1 MKLHSDYSQR
11 VVIDTTAMA
20 WTPSPLAG
28 VERKLLDRDGDEVA
42 RATSLVRYAP
52 GSSFS
57 AHTHGGGEE
66 FYVLEGVFEDEHGA
80 YPAGTYVRNPV
91 GSRHVP
97 RSTLGCTIL
106 VKLWQ
111 FEDGDSTQFAVDSL
125 TSEWLPGRVPG
136 QTQIPLH
143 AFGDEVVVIIDFAP
157 GTTSL
162 HHVHARGEEVFVLSG
177 TLSDEHGDYPAG
189 TWYRA
194 PPGSSHRPFSREGCR
209 IWFKAGHLPPRT
221 KLPDAG

>member
-42 RATSLVRYAP
+42 RATSLVRYAS

-57 AHTHGGGEE
+57 AHIHGGGEE

-80 YPAGTYVRNPV
+80 YPAGT
-91 GSRHVP
+91 
-97 RSTLGCTIL
+97 
-106 VKLWQ
+106 
-111 FEDGDSTQFAVDSL
+111 
-125 TSEWLPGRVPG
+125 
-136 QTQIPLH
+136 
-143 AFGDEVVVIIDFAP
+143 
-157 GTTSL
+157 
-162 HHVHARGEEVFVLSG
+162 
-177 TLSDEHGDYPAG
+177 
-189 TWYRA
+189 WYRA
-194 PPGSSHRPFSREGCR
+194 PRGSSHTPYSREGCR

-221 KLPDAG
+221 KLPQ